1 MNNICLILFG
11 LMLVC
16 DVFAKHN
23 EWYCKVADDKF
34 QICRKCKDLNEDCDT
49 KPRTECKCEN
59 WKFANFDCKLFLSL
73 MQCTHL
79 NILWTKWNINRS
91 FSSLLSKASW
101 FSDYNSDWSF
111 DSSLLATFLGLT
123 GRCNYPFLT
132 RILTV
137 FIIHK

>member
-1 MNNICLILFG
+1 MKNICLILFG

-59 WKFANFDCKLFLSL
+59 WKFANFDCK
-73 MQCTHL
+73 
-79 NILWTKWNINRS
+79 
-91 FSSLLSKASW
+91 
-101 FSDYNSDWSF
+101 
-111 DSSLLATFLGLT
+111 
-123 GRCNYPFLT
+123 
-132 RILTV
+132 
-137 FIIHK
+137 